1 MGPPLSRGRRC
12 AVARGEDVLLLAGK
26 ERITRPFL
34 VLSTCARGG
43 PACPSSDGEAR
54 RCCLLRRRAP
64 APSPVR
70 RRRHFRCGAARRVWT
85 SATCVRTFPCCGRHA
100 LSARRTPVCLRWG
113 L

>member
-70 RRRHFRCGAARRVWT
+70 RRRHFRCGAPRTVCT
-85 SATCVRTFPCCGRHA
+85 SRTSVLTFPCFGGQSLPA
-100 LSARRTPVCLRWG
+100 AATA
-113 L
+113 